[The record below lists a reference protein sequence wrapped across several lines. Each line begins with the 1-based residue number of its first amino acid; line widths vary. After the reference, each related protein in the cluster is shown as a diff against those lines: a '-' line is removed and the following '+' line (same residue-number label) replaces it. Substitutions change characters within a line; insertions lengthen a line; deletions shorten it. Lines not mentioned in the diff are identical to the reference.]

1 MLPDMVGFLEASF
14 LLSKLREG
22 DLFFFFLFCLE
33 IGLLRPSITDPK
45 SFSKLSLMPVIR
57 IPLRWIRLRL

>member
-1 MLPDMVGFLEASF
+1 MVGFLKASF

-22 DLFFFFLFCLE
+22 DLFFFFFLFFCCLG
-33 IGLLRPSITDPK
+33 IGLLHANTADPK

-57 IPLRWIRLRL
+57 ISLR